1 MMEEINITP
10 TEVQIAPAETSGG
23 GKKILTIMAGLVIV
37 LILGVL
43 ALKILPGLK
52 FGKVTLTYWGLW
64 ETEQVM
70 QPVIA
75 DFEKSHSNIKINYLK
90 QSPKQYRERL
100 SSSLA
105 RGEGP
110 DLFRIHNTWLPMFSQ
125 DLAAVPS
132 KTVGALNLSQ
142 NFYPSALRDLTKGNQ
157 YYGIPLEV
165 DGLGL
170 YVNEDLFKQ
179 AGLVY
184 PKTWEELRTTAIKLT
199 VKDSAG
205 NLLISG
211 VAMGKVNNVEHWS
224 DILGLMMLQ
233 NGVDLSNPTGN
244 LAEDALVYYTLFSRP
259 PDNTWDENQDNS
271 ILAFAQGKAAMIFA
285 PSWEAF
291 EIKKINPDVNFKILA
306 VPQLPG
312 VNLSWSSFWA
322 EGVWQKSKNQKEAF
336 EFLQYLA
343 SKETMAKLYAEEAKI
358 RLFGEPYARMD
369 LGKNILNDSYA
380 GAYVSQASNS
390 QSFYLSSRTFD
401 NGINDKIIK
410 YFEDALNSLDK
421 GVSPKAALETAGLGI
436 QQVLSTYGLAA
447 PIISVPTP

>member
-1 MMEEINITP
+1 MEEINTTP
-10 TEVQIAPAETSGG
+10 TEVQTAPADSGG
-23 GKKILTIMAGLVIV
+23 NGKKIMMVAAGLAVV
-37 LILGVL
+37 LILGFL
-43 ALKILPGLK
+43 ALKILPNLK
-52 FGKVTLTYWGLW
+52 FGTVTLTYWGLW
-64 ETEQVM
+64 ETEQTM
-70 QPVIA
+70 QPIIA
-75 DFEKSHSNIKINYLK
+75 DFEKFHSNIKINYIR

-105 RGEGP
+105 RGDGP
-110 DLFRIHNTWLPMFSQ
+110 DIFRFHNTWPAMLSK
-125 DLAAVPS
+125 DLAPVPS
-132 KTVGALNLSQ
+132 KTVSHLNLSQ
-142 NFYPSALRDLTKGNQ
+142 NFYPSSLRDLIKGNQ

-170 YVNEDLFKQ
+170 YVNEDIFRE
-179 AGLVY
+179 AGLIY
-184 PKTWEELRTTAIKLT
+184 PKTWEELRQMAIRLT
-199 VKDSAG
+199 VKDASG
-205 NLLISG
+205 KILVGG
-211 VAMGKVNNVEHWS
+211 VAMGKTNNVEHWS

-233 NGVDLSNPTGN
+233 NGVDLAQPIGN
-244 LAEDALVYYTLFSRP
+244 LAEDALVYYTLFARP

-271 ILAFAQGKAAMIFA
+271 VLAFAQGKVAMIFA

-322 EGVWQKSKNQKEAF
+322 EGVWQKSKNQSEAF
-336 EFLQYLA
+336 EFLEYLA
-343 SKETMAKLYAEEAKI
+343 GKEAMAKLYAEEAKT
-358 RLFGEPYARMD
+358 RLFGEPYSRMD
-369 LGKNILNDSYA
+369 LGQGILADPYA

-390 QSFYLSSRTFD
+390 QSFYMSSRTFD

-447 PIISVPTP
+447 PVISAPTP

>member
-1 MMEEINITP
+1 MEEINITP
-10 TEVQIAPAETSGG
+10 TEVQTAPAEAESG
-23 GKKILTIMAGLVIV
+23 GKKILMIAAGLAAV
-37 LILGVL
+37 LFLGFL
-43 ALKILPGLK
+43 ALKFLPNLK

-64 ETEQVM
+64 ETEATI
-70 QPVIA
+70 QPIIA
-75 DFEKSHSNIKINYLK
+75 DFQKTHSNIKINYIR

-110 DLFRIHNTWLPMFSQ
+110 DLFRFHNTWLPMFSQ
-125 DLAAVPS
+125 DLAPVPS
-132 KTVGALNLSQ
+132 KTVSALNLSQ
-142 NFYPSALRDLTKGNQ
+142 NFYPSALRDLTKNNQ

-170 YVNEDLFKQ
+170 YVNEDIFKQ
-179 AGLVY
+179 AGLSY

-199 VKDSAG
+199 VKDASG
-205 NLLISG
+205 NLLIGG

-244 LAEDALVYYTLFSRP
+244 LAEDALVYYTLFARA

-271 ILAFAQGKAAMIFA
+271 VLAFAEGKVAMIFA

-291 EIKKINPDVNFKILA
+291 EIKKISPERNFKILP
-306 VPQLPG
+306 VPQLPE

-322 EGVWQKSKNQKEAF
+322 EGVWNKSKAQADAF
-336 EFLQYLA
+336 EFLQYLG
-343 SKETMAKLYAEEAKI
+343 SKEVMSKLYAEEAKT
-358 RLFGEPYARMD
+358 RLFGEPYSRMD
-369 LGKNILNDSYA
+369 LGQTIVSDPYA

-390 QSFYLSSRTFD
+390 QSFYMASRTFD

-447 PIISVPTP
+447 PVISAPTQ

>member
-1 MMEEINITP
+1 MEEINITP
-10 TEVQIAPAETSGG
+10 TEVQIAPADSAGG
-23 GKKILTIMAGLVIV
+23 GKKILTIMAGLAMV

-43 ALKILPGLK
+43 ALKILPNLK

-75 DFEKSHSNIKINYLK
+75 DFEKTHSNIKINYLK

-100 SSSLA
+100 ASSLA

-110 DLFRIHNTWLPMFSQ
+110 DLFRFHNTWLPMFNK
-125 DLAAVPS
+125 DLAPVPS
-132 KTVGALNLSQ
+132 KTVSALGLNQ
-142 NFYPSALRDLTKGNQ
+142 NFYSSALRDLTKGNQ
-157 YYGIPLEV
+157 YYGLPLEV

-199 VKDSAG
+199 VKDSSG
-205 NLLISG
+205 NILVGGI
-211 VAMGKVNNVEHWS
+211 AMGKVNNVEHWS

-233 NGVDLSNPTGN
+233 NGVDLANPTGN
-244 LAEDALVYYTLFSRP
+244 LAEDALVYYTLFGRP
-259 PDNTWDENQDNS
+259 PENTWDENQDNS
-271 ILAFAQGKAAMIFA
+271 ILAFAQGKVAMIFA

-322 EGVWQKSKNQKEAF
+322 EGVWQKSKNQKDAF

-343 SKETMAKLYAEEAKI
+343 SKEVMGKLYAEEAKT
-358 RLFGEPYARMD
+358 RLFGEPYSRMD
-369 LGKNILNDSYA
+369 LGQGIVNDPYA

-390 QSFYLSSRTFD
+390 QSFYMVSRTFD

-436 QQVLSTYGLAA
+436 QQVLSTYGLAVPVISA
-447 PIISVPTP
+447 PAP